1 MGLDRWSNEMEFH
14 RLWLP
19 DEDGWD
25 VMEWGYDD
33 DGDPPSLY
41 SDQGHREIVPPD

>member
-1 MGLDRWSNEMEFH
+1 MTIEVLRDETEVQ

-25 VMEWGYDD
+25 ATEWGYDD

-41 SDQGHREIVPPD
+41 SDRWHREIVPTD